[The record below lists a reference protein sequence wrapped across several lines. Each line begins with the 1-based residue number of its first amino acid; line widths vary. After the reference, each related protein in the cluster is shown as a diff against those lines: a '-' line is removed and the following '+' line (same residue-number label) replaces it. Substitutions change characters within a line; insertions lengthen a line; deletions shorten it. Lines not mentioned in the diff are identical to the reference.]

1 MNWIKFDFG
10 KTMNQANQ
18 LEEIS
23 EDLKRISKNSIP
35 STMNRMT
42 QGWSGE
48 GAVLFQR
55 KMKMMEKKIYNSA
68 RDLEKVSSDIKRSA
82 IATYNAEM
90 RAKEIAQTR
99 ERRS

>member
-23 EDLKRISKNSIP
+23 EDLKRISQSSLP
-35 STMNRMT
+35 STMNQMA
-42 QGWSGE
+42 QGWNGE

-55 KMKMMEKKIYNSA
+55 KMKMLEKKIYNSA
-68 RDLEKVSSDIKRSA
+68 KALEKVSSDIKHSA
-82 IATYNAEM
+82 VATYNAEL

-99 ERRS
+99 ERHS